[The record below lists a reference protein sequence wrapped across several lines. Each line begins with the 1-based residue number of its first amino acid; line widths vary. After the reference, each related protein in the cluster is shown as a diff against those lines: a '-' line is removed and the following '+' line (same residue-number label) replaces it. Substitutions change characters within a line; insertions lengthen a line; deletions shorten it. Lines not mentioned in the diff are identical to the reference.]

1 LADVNVALGLV
12 CKHYMERVV
21 EGQSPTEALAL
32 TEKAFP
38 TCISVKSDLE
48 KGFRFWD
55 QLFEAIQSLSKT
67 QSINATTFEMFHN
80 ANTWLQKNKF

>member
-1 LADVNVALGLV
+1 MALGLV
-12 CKHYMERVV
+12 CKHYLERVV
-21 EGQSPTEALAL
+21 EGLSPTEALAS

-38 TCISVKSDLE
+38 TCACVKSDLE

-55 QLFEAIQSLSKT
+55 QLLQAVQSLSKT
-67 QSINATTFEMFHN
+67 QSINTATFEMFHG